1 MKRQMND
8 RFKEPADH
16 LAGTGRVTLVNTL
29 LTAIAIAVLSG
40 CNDSTFKLNGTVEP
54 DSGLTEVYIS
64 VGIEGEAD
72 RFMPEEKLPVIN
84 GKFTYSSEIK
94 EIVKASIRKA
104 PYSNTSVFLV
114 PGETL
119 ELTYSGNGYSYGG
132 SRIYREYH
140 DADNA
145 ITPSRNAMDD
155 YVDKFYSEQARIRPD
170 EVLARKDTMTRLSEE
185 YFETMTRYIRDNCD
199 KEGVILYFSQ
209 TYPIDSLACFMGE
222 RVRQGRVGKY
232 VDRLV
237 RRTNEQRAQIRQ
249 NRIDEQKKLD
259 AGIGTKAKDFTL
271 DDLGGKPL
279 SLSSLKGKY
288 VILDFWGSWCGWC
301 IRGFPKMK
309 EYYEKYNDKMEILGI
324 DCNDSPEAWHAAV
337 EKYGLPWLH
346 VYNPD
351 SSSLTEDYGI
361 TGFPTKIIIGPEGDI
376 VKVIAGEDPAFYSF
390 LDELL

>member
-1 MKRQMND
+1 MKR
-8 RFKEPADH
+8 PAYLFPAL
-16 LAGTGRVTLVNTL
+16 LAS
-29 LTAIAIAVLSG
+29 AFLSG
-40 CNDSTFKLNGTVEP
+40 CNDSMFKLDGTVES
-54 DSGLTEVYIS
+54 DSGLTEVFIS
-64 VGIEGEAD
+64 VGIEGETD

-84 GKFTYSSEIK
+84 GKFTYSKEIR
-94 EIVKASIRKA
+94 EIVKANIRKD

-132 SRIYREYH
+132 SRIYREFR

-155 YVDKFYSEQARIRPD
+155 YVDMFYSEQARIRPD

-185 YFETMTRYIRDNCD
+185 YFETMTRYIRGNSD

-237 RRTNEQRAQIRQ
+237 GRINEQRTQIRQ
-249 NRIDEQKKLD
+249 NRIEEQKELD
-259 AGIGTKAKDFTL
+259 ARIGTKAKDFTL
-271 DDLGGKPL
+271 NDLGGKPL

-337 EKYGLPWLH
+337 EKYELPWLH
-346 VYNPD
+346 IYNPD
-351 SSSLTEDYGI
+351 GSSLTEDYGI
-361 TGFPTKIIIGPEGDI
+361 TGYPTKIIIGPEGDI
-376 VKVIAGEDPAFYSF
+376 VKVIAGEDPTFYSF
-390 LDELL
+390 LDELF